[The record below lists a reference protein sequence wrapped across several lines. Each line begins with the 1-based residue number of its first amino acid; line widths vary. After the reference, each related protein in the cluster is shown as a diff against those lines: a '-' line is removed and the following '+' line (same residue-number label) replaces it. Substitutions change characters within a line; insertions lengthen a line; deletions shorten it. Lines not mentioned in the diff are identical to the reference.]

1 MADLPDWIHR
11 MRNEDEEKMKQHNMK
26 VNELMVEVN
35 QIRQRISIMVNEGKK
50 MQKCME
56 EKLNKAI
63 EQWVKQKRK

>member
-1 MADLPDWIHR
+1 MW
-11 MRNEDEEKMKQHNMK
+11 NEDEEKMEQHNMK

-35 QIRQRISIMVNEGKK
+35 QIRQRISTMVNEGKK

-63 EQWVKQKRK
+63 EQWAKQKRK